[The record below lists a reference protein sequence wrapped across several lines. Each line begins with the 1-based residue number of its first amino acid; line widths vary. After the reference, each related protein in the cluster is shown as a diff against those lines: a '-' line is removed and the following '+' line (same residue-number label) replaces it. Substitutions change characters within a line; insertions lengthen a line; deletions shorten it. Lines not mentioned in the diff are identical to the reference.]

1 MENTKTDLQYTN
13 KQVKN
18 LNEKIL
24 SFENTI
30 QQQDIKLQI

>member
-24 SFENTI
+24 TFENTI